1 MILEK
6 LGTNLSAVV
15 NMLIKQIIITE
26 RIPFEV
32 KMDRHVYSLE
42 EAVNEV
48 RATMAFE
55 DMDLTEEDVRMLY
68 AYKNGDVSG
77 DDLRREILGGAK

>member
-1 MILEK
+1 MANTSLLQVETSAEEKASAILEK

-15 NMLIKQIIITE
+15 NMLIKQVIITE

-32 KMDRHVYSLE
+32 KMGRFVYSAE

-55 DMDLTEEDVRMLY
+55 DMDLTE
-68 AYKNGDVSG
+68 
-77 DDLRREILGGAK
+77 

>member
-1 MILEK
+1 
-6 LGTNLSAVV
+6 
-15 NMLIKQIIITE
+15 MLIKQIIITE
-26 RIPFEV
+26 GIPFEV
-32 KMDRHVYSLE
+32 KMGHPVYSAE

-68 AYKNGDVSG
+68 DYKNRDVLG